1 MNECVFCK
9 IVKREIPSDIIYED
23 NEVLTFLDIQPVN
36 FVHTLVIP
44 KKHYEKMENT
54 PDNTLSVVF
63 ANAKKI
69 MKAVKEAMSAD
80 FVALSVIG
88 IDVPHFHVHL
98 IPRYFN
104 DNMPIF
110 WPRKKYRNGEKEKI
124 AEKIKNELV

>member
-36 FVHTLVIP
+36 FGHTLVIP

-54 PDNTLSVVF
+54 PDDTLSVVF
-63 ANAKKI
+63 ANAKKL
-69 MKAVKEAMSAD
+69 METVKEAISAD

-88 IDVPHFHVHL
+88 IDVPHFHIHL

-110 WPRKKYRNGEKEKI
+110 WPRKEYKNGEKEKI

>member
-9 IVKREIPSDIIYED
+9 IVKKEIPANKIYED
-23 NEVLTFLDIQPVN
+23 DEVLAFLDIKPVN
-36 FVHTLVIP
+36 FGHTLVIP

-54 PDNTLSVVF
+54 PDDTLSVVF
-63 ANAKKI
+63 ANAKKL
-69 MKAVKEAMSAD
+69 MEAVKEAMSAD

-88 IDVPHFHVHL
+88 IDVPHFHIHL

-110 WPRKKYRNGEKEKI
+110 WPRKEYKNGEKEKI

>member
-9 IVKREIPSDIIYED
+9 IAKKEIPSDIIYED
-23 NEVLTFLDIQPVN
+23 NEVLAFLDIQPVN
-36 FVHTLVIP
+36 FGHTLVIP

-54 PDNTLSVVF
+54 PDDTLSVVF
-63 ANAKKI
+63 ENAKKL
-69 MKAVKEAMSAD
+69 MEAVKEAMSAD

-88 IDVPHFHVHL
+88 IDVPHFHIHL

-110 WPRKKYRNGEKEKI
+110 WPRKEYKNGEKEKI

>member
-9 IVKREIPSDIIYED
+9 IVNGEIPSDIIYED
-23 NEVLTFLDIQPVN
+23 DEVLAFLDIKPVN
-36 FVHTLVIP
+36 FGHTLVIP

-54 PDNTLSVVF
+54 PDDTLSVVF
-63 ANAKKI
+63 ENAKKL
-69 MKAVKEAMSAD
+69 MEAVKEAMSAD

-88 IDVPHFHVHL
+88 IDVPHFHIHL

-110 WPRKKYRNGEKEKI
+110 WPRKEYKNVEKEKI
-124 AEKIKNELV
+124 AEKIKKELT

>member
-9 IVKREIPSDIIYED
+9 IVKKEIPSDIIYED
-23 NEVLTFLDIQPVN
+23 DEVLAFLDIKPVN
-36 FVHTLVIP
+36 FGHTLIIP

-54 PDNTLSVVF
+54 PDYTLSVVF
-63 ANAKKI
+63 ANAKKL

-88 IDVPHFHVHL
+88 IDVPHFHIHL

-110 WPRKKYRNGEKEKI
+110 WPRKEYKNGEKEKI
-124 AEKIKNELV
+124 AEKIKKELT

>member
-36 FVHTLVIP
+36 FGHTLVIP

-54 PDNTLSVVF
+54 PDDTISAVF
-63 ANAKKI
+63 ANAKKL

-80 FVALSVIG
+80 FVALLVIG